1 MPSDSLWRHVFRRL
15 QERTRS
21 GREEEETAACKLLKR
36 VPIFQNLTGR
46 ELHKI
51 EQMLYGP
58 RDWRPHEAIVNQGD
72 PGMGMYIVISGQ
84 VRVAQMGDDGGEQQ
98 LATLTPGDF
107 FGEQAL
113 VDESPRPASAC
124 AVLPCSLLFFCRSD
138 LLELLEN
145 NTPLALKIIGG
156 LAQELSADVSEL
168 IEKLAVQ
175 LRTPERLL
183 KEAQRAGNLQ

>member
-1 MPSDSLWRHVFRRL
+1 MPSDPLWKRVFRRL

-21 GREEEETAACKLLKR
+21 GRKEDETATCKLLKR
-36 VPIFQNLTGR
+36 VPIFQDLTGR
-46 ELHKI
+46 ELHQV

-58 RDWRPHEAIVNQGD
+58 RDWRPREAIVNQGD
-72 PGMGMYIVISGQ
+72 PGMGMYIVVSGQ
-84 VRVAQMGDDGGEQQ
+84 VRVAQLGDDGVEQQ

-113 VDESPRPASAC
+113 VDGAPRPASAC
-124 AVLPCSLLFFCRSD
+124 AVLPCSLLFFCRPD

-145 NTPLALKIIGG
+145 NTLLALKIVQG
-156 LAQELSADVSEL
+156 LAQETSTDVSEL
-168 IEKLAVQ
+168 LEKLAAQ

-183 KEAQRAGNLQ
+183 KEAQRVGDLQ

>member
-1 MPSDSLWRHVFRRL
+1 MPSDPLWKRVFGRL

-21 GREEEETAACKLLKR
+21 GRKEEGTATCKLLKR
-36 VPIFQNLTGR
+36 VPIFQYLNGQ
-46 ELHKI
+46 ELHDI

-58 RDWRPHEAIVNQGD
+58 RDWRSREAIINQGD
-72 PGMGMYIVISGQ
+72 PGMGMYIVVSGQ
-84 VRVAQMGDDGGEQQ
+84 VRVAQLGDDGVEQQ

-113 VDESPRPASAC
+113 VDGAPRLASAC
-124 AVLPCSLLFFCRSD
+124 AVLPCSLLFFSRPD

-145 NTPLALKIIGG
+145 NTPLALKIVEG
-156 LAQELSADVSEL
+156 LAQEISADVSEL
-168 IEKLAVQ
+168 IEKLTAQ

-183 KEAQRAGNLQ
+183 KEVRRAGSLQ

>member
-1 MPSDSLWRHVFRRL
+1 MPSDPLWRHVFRPL
-15 QERTRS
+15 QERIKS
-21 GREEEETAACKLLKR
+21 GRKDEESATCKLLKR
-36 VPIFQNLTGR
+36 VPIFQELTGR

-58 RDWRPHEAIVNQGD
+58 RDWRPREAIINQGD
-72 PGMGMYIVISGQ
+72 PGMGMYFVVSGQ
-84 VRVAQMGDDGGEQQ
+84 VRVAQMGDDGVEQQ

-113 VDESPRPASAC
+113 VDGLPRPASAC

-145 NTPLALKIIGG
+145 NTPLALKIVEG
-156 LAQELSADVSEL
+156 LAQEISADASEL
-168 IEKLAVQ
+168 IEKLAEQ

-183 KEAQRAGNLQ
+183 KEARRVGSLQ

>member
-1 MPSDSLWRHVFRRL
+1 MPSDPLWRHVFRRL

-21 GREEEETAACKLLKR
+21 GRKEEETATCKLLKR
-36 VPIFQNLTGR
+36 VPIFQDLSGR
-46 ELHKI
+46 ELRQI

-58 RDWRPHEAIVNQGD
+58 RDWRSREAIINQGD
-72 PGMGMYIVISGQ
+72 PGMGMYIVVSGQ
-84 VRVAQMGDDGGEQQ
+84 VRVAQMGDDGVEQQ

-113 VDESPRPASAC
+113 VDGAPRSASAC
-124 AVLPCSLLFFCRSD
+124 AVLPCSLLFFCRPD

-145 NTPLALKIIGG
+145 NTPLALKIIQG
-156 LAQELSADVSEL
+156 LAQEISADVSEL

-183 KEAQRAGNLQ
+183 KEVQRVGSVQ